1 MSTTLQF
8 SNDPR
13 MVLKARQTGLHTVFC
28 VREILDDPDPSSIPP
43 ISENDMT
50 VKELTQEA
58 RHEEA
63 LKKYLLDS
71 PQLADEI
78 KDLPADDQ
86 KDQIQWAFEDEAESQ
101 GLQPWELTLKYTST
115 PEEFEAARLVLH
127 KEAAEVLGVEWEE
140 YCEMNNLVV

>member
-1 MSTTLQF
+1 
-8 SNDPR
+8 

-28 VREILDDPDPSSIPP
+28 VREILDDPDPSSIPQ

-71 PQLADEI
+71 PQLAGEI

>member
-1 MSTTLQF
+1 M
-8 SNDPR
+8 
-13 MVLKARQTGLHTVFC
+13 
-28 VREILDDPDPSSIPP
+28 

-50 VKELTQEA
+50 ELTQEQ
-58 RHEEA
+58 RHEQA
-63 LKKYLLDS
+63 LEKYILDV
-71 PQLADEI
+71 PDLKEEI
-78 KDLPADDQ
+78 KDLSADDQ

-115 PEEFEAARLVLH
+115 PEEFEAQCLVLH

>member
-1 MSTTLQF
+1 
-8 SNDPR
+8 

-28 VREILDDPDPSSIPP
+28 VREILDDPDPSSIPQ

-50 VKELTQEA
+50 DKELTQEA

-71 PQLADEI
+71 PQLAEEI

>member
-1 MSTTLQF
+1 
-8 SNDPR
+8 
-13 MVLKARQTGLHTVFC
+13 MVLKARQTGLQTVFC
-28 VREILDDPDPSSIPP
+28 VREILDDPDPSSIPQ
-43 ISENDMT
+43 ISENAMT

-63 LKKYLLDS
+63 LKKYALDAHE
-71 PQLADEI
+71 LMEEI

-86 KDQIQWAFEDEAESQ
+86 KDQIQWAFEDEAEAQ

-115 PEEFEAARLVLH
+115 SPEEYEAARLVLH